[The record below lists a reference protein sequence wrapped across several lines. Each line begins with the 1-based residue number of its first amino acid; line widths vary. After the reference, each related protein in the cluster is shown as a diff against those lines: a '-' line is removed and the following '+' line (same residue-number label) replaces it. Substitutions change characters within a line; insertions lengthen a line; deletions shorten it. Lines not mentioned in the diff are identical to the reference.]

1 MGLISL
7 DLVTMTD
14 PERRSGKKEKEEES
28 SDGHPWREVKIPV
41 DLGGSWL
48 REITRD
54 ELDERIPEPEAGRE
68 TIMRNIR
75 GIAESIQATAEY
87 DPILTT
93 MTEKNEEAD
102 RPPTVF
108 LLKSNHSSTEM
119 TLDDESEGERS
130 VIRVEENSEI
140 HDEDDFGEEVE
151 KQQQQHRNDE
161 EDMEGIEKELG
172 RIRVLP
178 SVEEVNLGVRI
189 EFHEWKVD
197 EGTKKHR
204 PKFASG
210 TQELQYFLP
219 HKIAEAIEKKKS
231 LRMTWD
237 MDPEQTMEIP
247 SSGIAAV
254 YLDVTC
260 RGKGCYTYGIL
271 AESYYFSREGLP
283 YGCDPDDNNDDHGE
297 REKPGG
303 RSLPRRKR
311 KNQRAAMAEAD
322 SNSKRSNSVYWKR
335 EEETEDYEN
344 EDPPPS
350 QSNAVGLEDEGFLIW
365 NSLKRTGVSLKVVA
379 EAAIDEEGRERED
392 KVLPKKIVPTF
403 DLFAP
408 EIYSDIEVCIRKIYE
423 STARYE

>member
-1 MGLISL
+1 M
-7 DLVTMTD
+7 
-14 PERRSGKKEKEEES
+14 
-28 SDGHPWREVKIPV
+28 
-41 DLGGSWL
+41 

-54 ELDERIPEPEAGRE
+54 ELDERIPETEAGRE

-140 HDEDDFGEEVE
+140 HDEDDFGEEE
-151 KQQQQHRNDE
+151 EEEEHPNDE
-161 EDMEGIEKELG
+161 EDMEGIEKGLG

-260 RGKGCYTYGIL
+260 RGKGCYSYGIL

-283 YGCDPDDNNDDHGE
+283 YGCDPDDNNDDHGQ

-311 KNQRAAMAEAD
+311 KNQKAAMAEAD

-335 EEETEDYEN
+335 EEETKDYEN